1 MVGSVINEI
10 EALKEVNQF
19 VWMSLGDL
27 HDIADEMELPTSVQ
41 THLKIEDRAYR
52 AGSKT
57 SVKQSMMLQS
67 SISMSRCCS
76 IWIVIWE
83 CYFHI
88 LSTHIKK
95 MR

>member
-1 MVGSVINEI
+1 MQEDATDLFINYSMPVFLLKKMVGSVINEI

-52 AGSKT
+52 AE
-57 SVKQSMMLQS
+57 VRL
-67 SISMSRCCS
+67 R
-76 IWIVIWE
+76 
-83 CYFHI
+83 
-88 LSTHIKK
+88 
-95 MR
+95 